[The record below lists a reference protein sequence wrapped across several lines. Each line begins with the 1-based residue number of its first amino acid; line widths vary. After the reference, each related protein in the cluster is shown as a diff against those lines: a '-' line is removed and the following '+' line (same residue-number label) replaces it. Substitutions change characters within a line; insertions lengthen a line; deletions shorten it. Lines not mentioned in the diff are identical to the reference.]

1 MNPYFDF
8 NLLINHPGARERLV
22 TLGWSGEDEAAAT
35 DLILDDADNVLMLL
49 CDTTFSRCDIYE
61 WLGLYLWK
69 ADFSDGVEGPYA
81 SLSELR
87 DIQSFHLQ
95 AELLADGDRESILG
109 LEYSVWS
116 SLDEIWDIA
125 AKLIFPGMKIKVNN
139 TLYIL
144 TDSGLEECID

>member
-1 MNPYFDF
+1 MNPYFEF

-22 TLGWSGEDEAAAT
+22 VLGWSGEDESAAV

-49 CDTTFSRCDIYE
+49 CDTTSRCDIYE
-61 WLGLYLWK
+61 WLGLYIWK
-69 ADFSDGVEGPYA
+69 ADFSDGVEGPY
-81 SLSELR
+81 SSVSELR

-95 AELLADGDRESILG
+95 AELLADGDRESILS

-116 SLDEIWDIA
+116 GLDEIWDIA

-139 TLYIL
+139 TFFIL
-144 TDSGLEECID
+144 TDNGLEECID